1 MGGRVVV
8 GIEYPWLPIKCK
20 KCKSFGH
27 LSHTCTKQVWIPKRS
42 EPVQKDLP
50 NQYGPLA
57 KKATKMKSTAPNVVA
72 KDQWNVVKAAK
83 RTPISKAPVKDSQRH
98 WTNSFHLLARADGRY
113 GSSEVRGSGA
123 FSNSLQKVIENALNE
138 KSANLLKVKGKGK
151 MEEEE
156 VLMRG
161 FSPTI

>member
-1 MGGRVVV
+1 
-8 GIEYPWLPIKCK
+8 
-20 KCKSFGH
+20 
-27 LSHTCTKQVWIPKRS
+27 
-42 EPVQKDLP
+42 
-50 NQYGPLA
+50 
-57 KKATKMKSTAPNVVA
+57 MKSTAPNVVA

-113 GSSEVRGSGA
+113 ESGEVRGSSA

-138 KSANLLKVKGKGK
+138 ESANLLKVLGKGK
-151 MEEEE
+151 MEEEKE